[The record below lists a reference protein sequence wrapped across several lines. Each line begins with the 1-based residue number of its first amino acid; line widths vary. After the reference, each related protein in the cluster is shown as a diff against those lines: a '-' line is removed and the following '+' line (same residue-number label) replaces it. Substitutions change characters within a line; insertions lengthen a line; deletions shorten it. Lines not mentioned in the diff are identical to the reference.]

1 MNELK
6 KLGVSFSVDDFGTG
20 YSSLSYLHQLPIDEL
35 KIDQSFVRN
44 ISNSTENE
52 VIVDTII
59 VMAQQL
65 NLKIVAE
72 GIETPE
78 ELNYLKL
85 RQCNYFQGYH
95 FARPEPFA
103 QFCRKRNG
111 KLGSSS

>member
-1 MNELK
+1 
-6 KLGVSFSVDDFGTG
+6 LGIRFSIDDFGTG

-44 ISNSTENE
+44 ISASSENE

-72 GIETPE
+72 GIETAD
-78 ELNYLKL
+78 ELDYLL
-85 RQCNYFQGYH
+85 QRQCDYFQGYH
-95 FARPEPFA
+95 FARPLPFEH
-103 QFCRKRNG
+103 FGHEVG
-111 KLGSSS
+111 KPETT